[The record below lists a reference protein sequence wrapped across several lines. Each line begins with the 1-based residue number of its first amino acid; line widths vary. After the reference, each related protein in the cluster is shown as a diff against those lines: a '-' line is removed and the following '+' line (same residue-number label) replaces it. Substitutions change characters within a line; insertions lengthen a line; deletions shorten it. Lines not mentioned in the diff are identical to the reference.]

1 MARRRRLVD
10 TDAVDLYV
18 LRHAI
23 AADHGLYATDAERPL
38 TEEGIARLHQTIA
51 AWPTLG
57 VEVDLIV
64 SSPYVRARQTAE
76 IAGKALGVDVHI
88 DEALA
93 CGARP
98 SEILAAVTQRAQAP
112 GRAMV
117 VGHEPDLGA
126 FVAWL
131 TAGGARGSVCMKKA
145 GLAKVIVSDW
155 REPPYAQLQWLM
167 WPKHMIAIG
176 KATG

>member
-1 MARRRRLVD
+1 MAPRPRLAD
-10 TDAVDLYV
+10 TGRVDLYV

-23 AADHGLYATDAERPL
+23 AADHGMYASDAERPL
-38 TEEGIARLHQTIA
+38 TDEGIARLHQTIA
-51 AWPTLG
+51 AWPALR

-64 SSPYVRARQTAE
+64 TSPYVRARQTAE
-76 IAGKALGVDVHI
+76 IAGEALGVQVHV
-88 DEALA
+88 DDALA

-98 SEILAAVTQRAQAP
+98 SRILAAVTQRAQSP

-117 VGHEPDLGA
+117 VGHEPDLGM

-145 GLAKVIVSDW
+145 GLAKVVVSDW
-155 REPPYAQLQWLM
+155 REPPFAQLQWLM

-176 KATG
+176 EATG